1 MGLLHAFVNW
11 GIRFIDNTDTDVRR
25 IGQRFGFMPLSW
37 RQVVMTNPTKDGLAW
52 RIPDP
57 DVHMAASFMSTQ
69 GLLVSEN
76 EMVMLL
82 KNGRLEV
89 GSERG
94 VLLSPGLYD
103 VSHLRVRDQMEVIW
117 MTTKEIRLRWG
128 VTDVL
133 TQDRISIGA
142 HGYYTAKIKDPEAFY
157 FNAVGN
163 AQVYKEEQLQ
173 SFTKT
178 DVNSLLREQMARR
191 TVMEFQTARR
201 EFFDAAREVLQ
212 PTFERW
218 GLEFIGLTIE
228 GQNVPDVFLQAA
240 AGRTIVSLE
249 KEKQIEGAKGD
260 LTLEQ
265 LAAQKAYFTGQI
277 EATRL
282 RAIGQVSIELMQSQQ
297 SIGVNPLDIKRIEA
311 IEAMALNPS
320 EGTLI
325 DNRPQL
331 ANQLLGQPPANSSV
345 MPLTTITGSIVPN
358 NGMVAPSLPPGSYN
372 NGPLTSHTNS
382 GPLTSN
388 TTTPSAPGSPMTRE
402 KVQEM
407 LDKLDERLIM
417 GEISE
422 QKHSELYDRMQK
434 KLAELL

>member
-1 MGLLHAFVNW
+1 MGLLHAFVSW

-52 RIPDP
+52 RVPDP
-57 DVHMAASFMSTQ
+57 DIRMAASFMSTQ

-103 VSHLRVRDQMEVIW
+103 VSHLRVRDQIEVIW
-117 MTTKEIRLRWG
+117 MSAKEIRLRWG

-157 FNAVGN
+157 FNVVGN

-173 SFTKT
+173 LLTKT
-178 DVNSLLREQMARR
+178 DVNSLLREQLARR

-228 GQNVPDVFLQAA
+228 GQSVPDVFIQAA
-240 AGRTIVSLE
+240 AARTIVSLE
-249 KEKQIEGAKGD
+249 REALIEGAKGD
-260 LTLEQ
+260 VTLEM
-265 LAAQKAYFTGQI
+265 LGAQKAHFTGQI
-277 EATRL
+277 EAARL
-282 RAIGQVSIELMQSQQ
+282 RAIGQVNVELMQSQQ
-297 SIGVNPLDIKRIEA
+297 SIGVNPLDVKRIEA

-320 EGTLI
+320 EGSLV

-358 NGMVAPSLPPGSYN
+358 NGMVPPALSSGNYN
-372 NGPLTSHTNS
+372 SGPLTSHTNS
-382 GPLTSN
+382 GPLPSN
-388 TTTPSAPGSPMTRE
+388 TTSAPGSPMTHE

-422 QKHSELYDRMQK
+422 QKHSELYDRLQK
-434 KLAELL
+434 KLTELL

>member
-37 RQVVMTNPTKDGLAW
+37 RQVVMTNPTKDGLVW

-57 DVHMAASFMSTQ
+57 DVRMATSFMSMQ
-69 GLLVSEN
+69 GLLISEN

-103 VSHLRVRDQMEVIW
+103 VSHLRVRDQIEVVW
-117 MTTKEIRLRWG
+117 MSTKELRLRWG

-133 TQDRISIGA
+133 TQDRINISA
-142 HGYYTAKIKDPEAFY
+142 YGYYTAKIKDPEAFY
-157 FNAVGN
+157 FNIVGN

-178 DVNSLLREQMARR
+178 DVNSLLREQLARR

-228 GQNVPDVFLQAA
+228 GQSVPDVFIQAA

-249 KEKQIEGAKGD
+249 KEAQIAGAQSD
-260 LTLEQ
+260 VMLEMLEVQ
-265 LAAQKAYFTGQI
+265 KAQFTAQK
-277 EATRL
+277 EAITA
-282 RAIGQVSIELMQSQQ
+282 RASGLVNVELMQSQQ
-297 SIGVNPLDIKRIEA
+297 SIGINPLDVKRIEA
-311 IEAMALNPS
+311 IEALALNPG
-320 EGTLI
+320 EGTLV
-325 DNRPQL
+325 DNRPQIV
-331 ANQLLGQPPANSSV
+331 NQLLGQPPVNASV
-345 MPLTTITGSIVPN
+345 MPMTTITGSIVPN
-358 NGMVAPSLPPGSYN
+358 NNGMVAPSLSSGRY
-372 NGPLTSHTNS
+372 NS
-382 GPLTSN
+382 GPLTSD
-388 TTTPSAPGSPMTRE
+388 TITPSASGSSMTRE
-402 KVQEM
+402 KIQEM
-407 LDKLDERLIM
+407 ILKLDERLIM
-417 GEISE
+417 GEISD
-422 QKHSELYDRMQK
+422 QKHTELLDRLQK
-434 KLAELL
+434 RLAELS

>member
-25 IGQRFGFMPLSW
+25 IGQRLGFMPLSW

-52 RIPDP
+52 RMPDP
-57 DVHMAASFMSTQ
+57 DVRMAASFVSTQ

-76 EMVMLL
+76 EMVMLI

-103 VSHLRVRDQMEVIW
+103 VSHLRVRDQIEVVW
-117 MTTKEIRLRWG
+117 MSTKEIRLRWG

-133 TQDRISIGA
+133 TQDRINIGA
-142 HGYYTAKIKDPEAFY
+142 YGYYSAKIKDPEAFY
-157 FNAVGN
+157 FNVVGN

-201 EFFDAAREVLQ
+201 EFFEAAREVLL

-218 GLEFIGLTIE
+218 GLDFIGLTIE
-228 GQNVPDVFLQAA
+228 GQNVPDVFIQAA
-240 AGRTIVSLE
+240 AGRTIVSME
-249 KEKQIEGAKGD
+249 REAQIEGAKGD
-260 LTLEQ
+260 VTLEM
-265 LAAQKAYFTGQI
+265 LGAQKAQFTGQI
-277 EATRL
+277 EAARL
-282 RAIGQVSIELMQSQQ
+282 RALGQVSIELMQSQQ
-297 SIGVNPLDIKRIEA
+297 SIGVDPLDIKRIEA
-311 IEAMALNPS
+311 IEAMGLHPS
-320 EGTLI
+320 EGILI

-331 ANQLLGQPPANSSV
+331 ANQLLGQPPINSSV
-345 MPLTTITGSIVPN
+345 MPMTTITGSIVPTS
-358 NGMVAPSLPPGSYN
+358 GMVAPALPAGNY
-372 NGPLTSHTNS
+372 NS

-388 TTTPSAPGSPMTRE
+388 PTSAPGSPMTRE

-422 QKHSELYDRMQK
+422 QKHSELYERLQK